1 MSNYLN
7 YPEESTNIVKSRKKL
22 SMIILAAVYLGVW
35 AVFLISFWFFGRGSD
50 AMGYSI
56 MCLWILLPCN
66 YLHSFADHR
75 KERLLGTEK
84 MAYCPRIWTDVY
96 ACGIWDIQCGQYD
109 YVSKNQSA
117 GIYYDTNRYN
127 GFSDRNGNRHG
138 NPPCAQSNKEEMKE
152 SEKKRVYRRCN
163 CQLTH

>member
-1 MSNYLN
+1 M
-7 YPEESTNIVKSRKKL
+7 
-22 SMIILAAVYLGVW
+22 ILAGVYLGIW
-35 AVFLISFWFFGRGSD
+35 AVSLISFWLFGSGSD
-50 AMGYSI
+50 ALGYSI
-56 MCLWILLPCN
+56 MYLWILLPVTTFI
-66 YLHSFADHR
+66 LSLDHR

-152 SEKKRVYRRCN
+152 SEKSGFTEDATASWHIEKHRLVACN
-163 CQLTH
+163 CKKNLNQANKK

>member
-7 YPEESTNIVKSRKKL
+7 YQEESTNIVKSRNKL
-22 SMIILAAVYLGVW
+22 SMMILAGVYLGIW
-35 AVFLISFWFFGRGSD
+35 AVSLISFWLFGSGSD
-50 AMGYSI
+50 ALGYSI
-56 MCLWILLPCN
+56 MYLWILLPVTTFILSLIIGKN
-66 YLHSFADHR
+66 DYWGQ
-75 KERLLGTEK
+75 KK

-152 SEKKRVYRRCN
+152 SEKSGF
-163 CQLTH
+163 TEDATAS

>member
-7 YPEESTNIVKSRKKL
+7 YQEESTNIVKSRNKL
-22 SMIILAAVYLGVW
+22 SMMILAGVYLGIW
-35 AVFLISFWFFGRGSD
+35 AVSLISFWLFGSGSD
-50 AMGYSI
+50 TAPG
-56 MCLWILLPCN
+56 N
-66 YLHSFADHR
+66 YIYSFADHR

-84 MAYCPRIWTDVY
+84 MAYCLRIWTDVY

-152 SEKKRVYRRCN
+152 SEKSGF
-163 CQLTH
+163 TEDATAS